1 MDIDKRAVSSPVSDE
16 KPAPTTEAP
25 TFWGSEAVAVV
36 DVRVAAGYAGAMAAG
51 MMRTGKA
58 EGKS

>member
-1 MDIDKRAVSSPVSDE
+1 
-16 KPAPTTEAP
+16 
-25 TFWGSEAVAVV
+25 
-36 DVRVAAGYAGAMAAG
+36 VRVAAGYAGAMAAG